1 MLGEEQISQR
11 RGCALVGRH
20 RSTIRYVPRGRD
32 DTELMEQLKEIA
44 KRYKRYGYRRA
55 GVQLRRQGLVVN
67 HKRVHRVCKEA
78 GLQCPRKVRKRRSKA
93 KGQVPLD
100 ARYPDHVWT
109 YDFMHDATTNG
120 RTLRVLTIVDEFTRR
135 SIEIEVDR
143 RMPATA
149 LISVLEGAFTR
160 CGTPQYLRSDNG
172 SEFIAK
178 AVKRWLGERGV
189 QTHYIEL
196 GSPWQNAYGES
207 FNGKLRDE
215 CLNMETFTTVR
226 EAKFI
231 LRQWRDYYNNQRP
244 HSSLNY
250 LTPSEFTEQWRKQY
264 QGSSQ
269 PHDSASLSLTHCGLT
284 GRNQQKQAG
293 TRPSPSVPC
302 LPVKSPASALGSVS
316 TVALSSAQATHSV
329 AFNGGVRYHG
339 RSTIQPPES

>member
-120 RTLRVLTIVDEFTRR
+120 RTLRVF
-135 SIEIEVDR
+135 
-143 RMPATA
+143 
-149 LISVLEGAFTR
+149 ISVLEGAFTR

-269 PHDSASLSLTHCGLT
+269 PHDSASSKT
-284 GRNQQKQAG
+284 GRNTPVSERALP
-293 TRPSPSVPC
+293 TR
-302 LPVKSPASALGSVS
+302 
-316 TVALSSAQATHSV
+316 
-329 AFNGGVRYHG
+329 
-339 RSTIQPPES
+339 